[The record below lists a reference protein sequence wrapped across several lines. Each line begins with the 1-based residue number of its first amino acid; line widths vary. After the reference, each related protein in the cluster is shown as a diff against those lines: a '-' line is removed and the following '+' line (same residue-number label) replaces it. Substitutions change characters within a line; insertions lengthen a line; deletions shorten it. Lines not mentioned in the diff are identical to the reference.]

1 MIDLKGSFMGQRSVH
16 AYTWAPMW
24 TTENGAM
31 AVEHAAKLG
40 FDYVVVPIRNHE
52 NIDAKAI
59 AKIFADAGLKPAT
72 TSPLQAEN
80 DISSTDKTIWQRGVD
95 RHNRALELAAEM
107 GADRMGGIL
116 YSNFGKAAK
125 VATKDNFK
133 ASAEGLALVA
143 EKAKSMGMFLSLEV
157 VNRYETN
164 LINTAADAVRLIKTI
179 GAENVKV
186 HLDTFHMNIE
196 EDDMMGAL
204 ETALPHLAYFEID
217 QNHRGLLSRGTID
230 FSPFLKRLKEVG
242 YKGLIGV
249 EAFSSAISHPDITAG
264 VGSWRPMFS
273 DGDAVG
279 WEAIEL
285 FERHGF

>member
-1 MIDLKGSFMGQRSVH
+1 MTQRAVH

-24 TTENGAM
+24 TNEHGAH
-31 AVEHAAKLG
+31 AVSRAAALG

-52 NIDAKAI
+52 NIDPKAI
-59 AKIFADAGLKPAT
+59 AAMFADAGIKPVT

-80 DISSTDKTIWQRGVD
+80 DISSTDRTVWQRGVD
-95 RHNRALELAAEM
+95 RHKAALDLAAAM

-116 YSNFGKAAK
+116 YSHFGKASRMAGE
-125 VATKDNFK
+125 DNFK
-133 ASAEGLALVA
+133 AAAEGLALVA
-143 EKAKSMGMFLSLEV
+143 EKAASMGMLLSLEV

-164 LINTAADAVRLIKTI
+164 LINTAADAVRLIEAI

-230 FSPFLKRLKEVG
+230 FSPFLQRLKQAN
-242 YKGLIGV
+242 YSGLIGV
-249 EAFSSAISHPDITAG
+249 EAFSSAISHPDIVAG
-264 VGSWRPMFS
+264 VGAWRNMF
-273 DGDAVG
+273 DNGDDVG
-279 WEAIEL
+279 REAITL
-285 FERHGF
+285 LERHGF